1 MRCFS
6 KRSSQQGE
14 GIVGEDRKAYNA
26 QGVQG
31 DQPIYVLN
39 LSYMSVITRSVD
51 VPMTWMPARRRAKN
65 VSLPLCLWYRSPI
78 LLTGMLTQVVE
89 RRCISLS
96 LVKRSQKSVFNNA
109 LSQMLDAQPIGMSR
123 TSRSRALV
131 KVIGTSPSSGNTT
144 ATVMRTIVQSLPTN

>member
-14 GIVGEDRKAYNA
+14 GIVGEDKKAYNA

-51 VPMTWMPARRRAKN
+51 VPMTWMPAIRGAKN

-78 LLTGMLTQVVE
+78 
-89 RRCISLS
+89 
-96 LVKRSQKSVFNNA
+96 F
-109 LSQMLDAQPIGMSR
+109 
-123 TSRSRALV
+123 
-131 KVIGTSPSSGNTT
+131 
-144 ATVMRTIVQSLPTN
+144 